1 MSLFWVFLVCIF
13 PHLDRIRK
21 DNLYLFVFTLNAVK
35 YRPEKVRVRYFSSSF
50 IIEAST
56 MNHPKQWV
64 VFYLECY
71 QRFHPCSSF
80 FKILIWKNSC
90 QSVFLASFWL
100 PFLQIL
106 IMRSSN
112 VTLESITTPGISSL
126 FSDAMRLFSDLTLFC
141 FQNSI

>member
-1 MSLFWVFLVCIF
+1 MSLFWVFLVRIF
-13 PHLDRIRK
+13 PHLDWIQK
-21 DNLYLFVFTLNAVK
+21 DHPYLFVFSLNAVK
-35 YRPEKVRVRYFSSSF
+35 YQSEKIWMRHFSGSF

-90 QSVFLASFWL
+90 QSVFFASFWF
-100 PFLQIL
+100 PFLIIL
-106 IMRSSN
+106 KMRSSN

>member
-1 MSLFWVFLVCIF
+1 MSLFWVFLVRIF
-13 PHLDRIRK
+13 PHLDRIQK
-21 DNLYLFVFTLNAVK
+21 DNPYLFVFSLNAVK
-35 YRPEKVRVRYFSSSF
+35 YQSEKIWMRHFSGSF
-50 IIEAST
+50 IIEAPT

-80 FKILIWKNSC
+80 LKILIWKNSC

-100 PFLQIL
+100 PFLIIL
-106 IMRSSN
+106 KMRSSN

>member
-1 MSLFWVFLVCIF
+1 MSLFWVFLVRIF
-13 PHLDRIRK
+13 PHLDRIQK
-21 DNLYLFVFTLNAVK
+21 DNPYLFVFSLNAVK
-35 YRPEKVRVRYFSSSF
+35 YQSEKIWMRHFSGSF
-50 IIEAST
+50 IIEAPT

-80 FKILIWKNSC
+80 FKIHIWKNSC

-100 PFLQIL
+100 PFLIIL
-106 IMRSSN
+106 KMRSSN

-126 FSDAMRLFSDLTLFC
+126 FSDAMRLFSDLTLFS